1 MTCSE
6 DSKTDK
12 PSRSKA
18 TYPMLRT
25 DGLGLAEERLRELP
39 LLILHRLDELRGYR
53 RNGAH

>member
-1 MTCSE
+1 
-6 DSKTDK
+6 
-12 PSRSKA
+12 
-18 TYPMLRT
+18 MLRT